1 MLKVLERLD
10 ISVIAYSDISE
21 ERGEA
26 CLRLSED
33 GYSALIGYETY
44 SRWYI
49 YYNDRKSVERIR
61 FTLMHE
67 LGHISI
73 DHQNEN
79 EVSEAEANFFA
90 KYILAPPI
98 VIDQLIDDIEDYVDL
113 SNIFQISHEMSYY
126 QMHYYNKWVEFGKNQ
141 NDKIDSRILQLV
153 TVKK

>member
-1 MLKVLERLD
+1 
-10 ISVIAYSDISE
+10 
-21 ERGEA
+21 
-26 CLRLSED
+26 
-33 GYSALIGYETY
+33 
-44 SRWYI
+44 
-49 YYNDRKSVERIR
+49 
-61 FTLMHE
+61 MHE